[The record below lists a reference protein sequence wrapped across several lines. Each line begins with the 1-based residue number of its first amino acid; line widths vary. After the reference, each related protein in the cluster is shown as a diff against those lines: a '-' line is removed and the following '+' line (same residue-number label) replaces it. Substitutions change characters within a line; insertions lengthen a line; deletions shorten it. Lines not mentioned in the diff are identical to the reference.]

1 MRSAVARSAISRRG
15 IRNDGE
21 ERLGGSK
28 VLKIVPLNLRFWRI
42 GKSMRVEIAVAAAKL
57 RLL

>member
-21 ERLGGSK
+21 ERLGDSK